1 VAKERAHIMVISNT
15 GVPLGYIRSVS
26 WTTHKFFMTESKM
39 QAKGYASGRTIQT
52 EIARLKATFGSQG
65 FDFIYD

>member
-1 VAKERAHIMVISNT
+1 MAKERAHIMLITVT
-15 GVPLGYIRSVS
+15 GVPLGYIRSIS
-26 WTTHKFFMTESKM
+26 WTTHKFLMTESKM
-39 QAKGYASGRTIQT
+39 QAKGYASGKTIHT

>member
-1 VAKERAHIMVISNT
+1 MAKERAHIMVISNT

-39 QAKGYASGRTIQT
+39 RQKVTHREEQSRR
-52 EIARLKATFGSQG
+52 RLRG
-65 FDFIYD
+65 